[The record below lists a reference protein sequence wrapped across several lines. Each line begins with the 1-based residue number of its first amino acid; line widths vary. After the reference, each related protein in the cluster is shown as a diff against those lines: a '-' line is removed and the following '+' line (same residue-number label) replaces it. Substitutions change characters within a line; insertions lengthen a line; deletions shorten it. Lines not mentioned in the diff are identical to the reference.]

1 MAYFEQTQLTD
12 NKDFVINP
20 STNEAIIFLR
30 RCVKL
35 LEASGTCDPQNR
47 QRITVDAISGGLTL
61 ATVNTVTVVSAV
73 TAITNALPAG
83 TNTLGYIG
91 MNSDTRTDLT
101 RNTYAN
107 GIRRN
112 LTFS

>member
-47 QRITVDAISGGLTL
+47 QRITIDAITTGLTL
-61 ATVNTVTVVSAV
+61 TTVTTVTAV